1 MSLQVHKLS
10 DTLYQFNESADFAG
24 NGQLRP
30 YVDAYLLIGTK
41 RAALIDCLQNV
52 TGLYDEIRKLT
63 SLPIDV
69 LITHGHGDHAG
80 ASTKEFAE
88 AGCPIYMVSEDFA
101 ILSGRLDVKQ
111 EWFTD
116 LKDGDS
122 FDLGGYRLETIACG
136 GHSPGSVVFLERE
149 HQMLFSGDTIGSG
162 HFWMQLPTC
171 IPLSQ
176 FCTNLVRLCGK
187 LEGLNEL
194 LVYPGHRNQSPVQL
208 TEQYAKDTLF
218 ITKGILDGSIVG
230 EDREMEHRTGHM
242 EYKEAAHG
250 QMLSYCYDPK
260 NL

>member
-41 RAALIDCLQNV
+41 HAALIDCLQNV

-162 HFWMQLPTC
+162 HFWMQLPNC

-176 FCTNLVRLCGK
+176 FCTNLRRTERTSCLPRTPKPVPGTAYRTVCQRYPFYYKRNFRRQHCRRRSGNGTPNRSYGIQRSRPWADVK
-187 LEGLNEL
+187 LL
-194 LVYPGHRNQSPVQL
+194 L
-208 TEQYAKDTLF
+208 
-218 ITKGILDGSIVG
+218 
-230 EDREMEHRTGHM
+230 
-242 EYKEAAHG
+242 
-250 QMLSYCYDPK
+250 
-260 NL
+260 